1 MTPRVEFVATS
12 PRWRAALPA
21 RSLARE
27 TIAVAASESG
37 VALAPGAELCIH
49 LADDEHVRALN
60 ARWRGLDKP
69 TNVLSFPAVAP
80 TEIVKARLI
89 GDVVLG
95 FETVA
100 REAAEQSKPLADHY
114 RHLVVHGF
122 LHLIGFD
129 HDNEADAE
137 RMEALET
144 RILAQLGVADPYRA
158 DEAAEAHP

>member
-1 MTPRVEFVATS
+1 MRPRVEFVAAS
-12 PRWRAALPA
+12 PRWRGALPA

-27 TIAVAASESG
+27 TIAVAARESG

-69 TNVLSFPAVAP
+69 TNVLSFPAAAP
-80 TEIVKARLI
+80 SEIAKARLI
-89 GDVVLG
+89 GDVVLA
-95 FETVA
+95 FETLA
-100 REAAEQSKPLADHY
+100 REAADEGKPLADHY
-114 RHLVVHGF
+114 RHLVAHGF

-137 RMEALET
+137 RMEAIET
-144 RILAQLGVADPYRA
+144 RILARLGVADPYRA
-158 DEAAEAHP
+158 DEATDVHP